1 MLSGGMGLDGH
12 NDSAGVKFPPP
23 LLYIAFL
30 ILGILASLWH
40 PFYLLPPAL
49 AWTLGGVMLASGVV
63 LGPIWGVRTLRMAG
77 TTIRPDKATAKLV
90 TDGPFRFSRNPLYL
104 ALTLMY
110 VGFALIANSVW
121 ALFLLLPVILIMSRF
136 VIRREEEY
144 LARTFGDEYAHY
156 KMNVR
161 RWI

>member
-1 MLSGGMGLDGH
+1 MLSRGVHLDGL

-23 LLYIAFL
+23 LLYVAFL
-30 ILGILASLWH
+30 GLGILASFWY
-40 PFYLLPPAL
+40 PVYLLPSAL
-49 AWTLGGVMLASGVV
+49 AWTLGWAILAGGVV
-63 LGPIWGVRTLRMAG
+63 LGPIWGVPTLHKAG
-77 TTIRPDKATAKLV
+77 TTMRPDKPTAKLV

-110 VGFALIANSVW
+110 AGMALIANSIW
-121 ALFLLLPVILIMSRF
+121 ALLLLFPVTLIMSRF

-144 LARTFGDEYAHY
+144 LARTFGEEYQHY
-156 KMNVR
+156 KMTVR